1 MTKRSALS
9 AGDSPDYI
17 DALLGYLGDRK
28 PLEVFDDTTA
38 ALRNAVKGLTSETV
52 RQKPAPD
59 KWSVLEIVQ
68 HLADAELTLG
78 FRYRKVI
85 AEDAPKIPAIDQ
97 DAWAAEMRYN
107 DGDIE
112 QSLADFDALRAINLR
127 LLRRATPEQWKRHAI
142 HNQRGRET
150 LQHMVRLYAAHDL
163 YHLEQIKRVRQ
174 AINA

>member
-17 DALLGYLGDRK
+17 DALLGFLGDRE
-28 PLEVFDDTTA
+28 PLEVFEETPAMLKAAVAGLDDET
-38 ALRNAVKGLTSETV
+38 LR
-52 RQKPAPD
+52 RQPAPE

-85 AEDAPKIPAIDQ
+85 AEDAPEIPAIDQ
-97 DAWAAEMRYN
+97 DAWAAELRYN
-107 DGDIE
+107 EGSLE
-112 QSLADFDALRAINLR
+112 QSLDDFNVLRAINLR

-150 LQHMVRLYAAHDL
+150 LQHMVRLYAAHDC
-163 YHLEQIKRVRQ
+163 YHLEQIRRVRGVLEL
-174 AINA
+174 